1 MPLNMSRG
9 AKLLL
14 FGVRH
19 RRTLRS
25 RDMMARRA
33 SVRKGLIPV
42 PGQKIDPDVLMME
55 PAEDWYCCDAS
66 GLLRTPK
73 IRCILGQ

>member
-1 MPLNMSRG
+1 VRVPR
-9 AKLLL
+9 LLV
-14 FGVRH
+14 GV
-19 RRTLRS
+19 
-25 RDMMARRA
+25 
-33 SVRKGLIPV
+33 V
-42 PGQKIDPDVLMME
+42 PGQNLDPDVLMME